1 MFIPLVHPLF
11 PLTEEL
17 SMTRLPVVL
26 ITGATAG
33 IGRHAAL
40 HLAARGFHVIA
51 TGRRAEALA
60 ELAAEAEGTLTPL
73 RLDVTDAASIA
84 GAAEVVDRVTSG
96 HGVDVLV
103 NNAGFGDIAPAEMM
117 SDADLRAQFET
128 NVFGLMAVTRAFLPR
143 MRERGA
149 GRIIN
154 VGSLGGTFTLPLFG
168 GYNATKYAV
177 ESLSDA
183 LRLELRPF
191 GIQVS
196 IIEPGPIKTHF
207 STRSLDASA
216 KHDQD
221 DSPYAPVVRR
231 FMALTAR
238 TDRMAPGPIATS
250 RAIHHAA
257 SSRRPR
263 ARYKLTLSSRLTV
276 ALMRALP
283 TRWSDAILRRI
294 VGLTR
299 KNLAAGAAPAAQLD
313 SGRA

>member
-1 MFIPLVHPLF
+1 MQRTPI
-11 PLTEEL
+11 
-17 SMTRLPVVL
+17 VL

-40 HLAARGFHVIA
+40 YLSARGFHVIA
-51 TGRRAEALA
+51 TGRRPDALA
-60 ELAAEAEGTLTPL
+60 TLTAEAEGELTPL
-73 RLDVTDAASIA
+73 RLDVTSAESIA
-84 GAAEVVDRVTSG
+84 SAAQVVDRVTGG
-96 HGVDVLV
+96 HGLDILV
-103 NNAGFGDIAPAEMM
+103 NNAGFGDIAPVEMM

-154 VGSLGGTFTLPLFG
+154 VSSLGGTLTLPLFG
-168 GYNATKYAV
+168 AYNATKYAV

-191 GIQVS
+191 GIDVS
-196 IIEPGPIKTHF
+196 LVEPGPIKTSFTQH
-207 STRSLDASA
+207 SLGAA
-216 KHDQD
+216 ERYGTG

-231 FMALTAR
+231 FVQLTQLS
-238 TDRMAPGPIATS
+238 DRMAPGPFATS

-257 SSRRPR
+257 SARWPRP
-263 ARYKLTLSSRLTV
+263 RYKLTLSSRLLV
-276 ALMRALP
+276 ALLRALP
-283 TRWSDAILRRI
+283 TRWSDGILRRA

-299 KNLAAGAAPAAQLD
+299 RNLVPAAPPAPGPSARLD
-313 SGRA
+313 AGEA